1 MPKLT
6 LCFKG
11 RFIGLHNL
19 TETTATI
26 GRAPD
31 AEVHIESLAIA
42 EQHAQIKQIK
52 ERCLISPIGEN
63 KTWINRHLL
72 EEPTQLAHG
81 DIIKI
86 GKHELFFSESA
97 TDLDRKLSSNVQAIT
112 TRKKRTTASCQSLD
126 ELVQNINTLP
136 SGTIQILSGR
146 HLGKIIPLQRGLT
159 RLGLNGNECSVIAHR
174 HDGYY
179 LSHLEG
185 DTPPKI
191 NNRSIGNHTV
201 RLEDGQEIILGTT
214 KMRFHEEIAQS
225 AAI

>member
-42 EQHAQIKQIK
+42 ERHAIIKQVK
-52 ERCLISPIGEN
+52 ERCLITPIADH
-63 KTWINRHLL
+63 KTWINRRLIDG
-72 EEPTQLAHG
+72 PTQLKHG
-81 DIIKI
+81 DIVKV
-86 GKHELFFSESA
+86 GKHELFYSESA
-97 TDLDRKLSSNVQAIT
+97 TDLNRPVNDNVEHIHRHQKLSP
-112 TRKKRTTASCQSLD
+112 ASCQSLD
-126 ELVQNINTLP
+126 QLVNSLNTLP
-136 SGTIQILSGR
+136 SGTIQIISGS

-159 RLGLNGNECSVIAHR
+159 RLGLTGNECAVIAHR
-174 HDGYY
+174 NDGYY
-179 LSHLEG
+179 ISHLEG
-185 DTPPKI
+185 DTPPKV

-201 RLEDGQEIILGTT
+201 RLQEGVEITLGNT
-214 KMRFHEEIAQS
+214 KMRFHEEIAHS

>member
-26 GRAPD
+26 GRAAD

-42 EQHAQIKQIK
+42 ERHAQIKQIK
-52 ERCLISPIGEN
+52 ERCLITPIADN
-63 KTWINRHLL
+63 KTWINRQLI
-72 EEPTQLAHG
+72 EEPTQLSHG

-97 TDLDRKLSSNVQAIT
+97 TDLDRKLSSNVQPINP
-112 TRKKRTTASCQSLD
+112 RKNRTSAPCQTLD
-126 ELVQNINTLP
+126 QLVKNLNTLP

-159 RLGLNGNECSVIAHR
+159 RLGLSGNECAVIAHR
-174 HDGYY
+174 NDGYY

-185 DTPPKI
+185 DVPPKV
-191 NNRSIGNHTV
+191 NNCSIGNHTV

-225 AAI
+225 AAM

>member
-42 EQHAQIKQIK
+42 ERHALIKQVK
-52 ERCLISPIGEN
+52 ERCLITPIAEH
-63 KTWINRHLL
+63 KTWINRRLIDG
-72 EEPTQLAHG
+72 PTQLNHG
-81 DIIKI
+81 DIVKI
-86 GKHELFFSESA
+86 GKHELFYSESA
-97 TDLDRKLSSNVQAIT
+97 TDLNRSAKDNVEQINHRRKLSPAV
-112 TRKKRTTASCQSLD
+112 CQSLD
-126 ELVQNINTLP
+126 QLVNNLNTLP
-136 SGTIQILSGR
+136 SGTIQILSGS

-159 RLGLNGNECSVIAHR
+159 RLGLTGNECAVIAHR
-174 HDGYY
+174 NDGYY
-179 LSHLEG
+179 ISHLEG
-185 DTPPKI
+185 DTPPKV

-201 RLEDGQEIILGTT
+201 RLQEGVEITLGNT
-214 KMRFHEEIAQS
+214 KMRFHEEIAHS